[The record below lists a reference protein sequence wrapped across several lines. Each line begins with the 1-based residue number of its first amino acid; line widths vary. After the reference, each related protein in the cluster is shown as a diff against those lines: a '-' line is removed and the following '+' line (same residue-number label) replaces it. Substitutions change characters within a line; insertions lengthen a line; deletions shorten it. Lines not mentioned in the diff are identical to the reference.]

1 MLAHLDQQRPLLGGG
16 LPPAGGRLRPEHL
29 PFLVRIAR
37 NEQQLAKAV
46 NIRAEAYERHWP
58 NLSDHLRRPEAQDRD
73 PNSLVILAESKLDG
87 TALGTLR
94 IDTNLV
100 SRLQIETE
108 YPFPDKIISQPIAY
122 VTRLG
127 VKQGRIGTLVK
138 LCLFKSLYRYCLARQ
153 ISWIL
158 VGVRPPNDRD
168 YVRMG
173 FSDLNDDARL
183 VPIGSSGG
191 IPVRLMA
198 FDVIAAE
205 RAWHTAGNP
214 LYKFMCNV
222 YHPDIEVFSSVTGMW
237 GQPRR
242 ISGQMHSQAH
252 GLPFLGQPLV

>member
-1 MLAHLDQQRPLLGGG
+1 MPAHLDQPR
-16 LPPAGGRLRPEHL
+16 LPFSASSPPEGSRLRPEYL

-46 NIRAEAYERHWP
+46 NIRSEAYERHWP
-58 NLSDHLRRPEAQDRD
+58 NLSGHLRQPETQDRD
-73 PNSLVILAESKLDG
+73 PNSLVILAESKVDG

-100 SRLQIETE
+100 SRLRIETE
-108 YPFPDKIISQPIAY
+108 YPFPEKIVSQPIAY

-153 ISWIL
+153 IAWIL
-158 VGVRPPNDRD
+158 AGVRPPNDRD
-168 YVRMG
+168 YVKMG
-173 FSDLNDDARL
+173 FSDLNAEARL

-198 FDVIAAE
+198 LDVIAAE
-205 RAWHTAGNP
+205 RAWHASGNQ

-222 YHPDIEVFSSVTGMW
+222 FHPDIEVFSSVTGMW
-237 GQPRR
+237 GQPRK
-242 ISGQMHSQAH
+242 IVPYGPGQTQA
-252 GLPFLGQPLV
+252 LAFLGQPLV